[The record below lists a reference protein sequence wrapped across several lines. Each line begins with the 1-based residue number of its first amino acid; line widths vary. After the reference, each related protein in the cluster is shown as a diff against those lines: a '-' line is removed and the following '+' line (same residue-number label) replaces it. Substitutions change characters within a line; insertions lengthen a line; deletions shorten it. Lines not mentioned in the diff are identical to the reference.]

1 LKTAVVG
8 GFTLDTNEYRGVVK
22 EGVGGPP
29 HYISG
34 VFIGSGVELLI
45 FSTVGR
51 DFPRDYLERLCSHRE
66 ITCLINRVDHPNIRF
81 RNIYLDG
88 YTRIQYAESPG
99 YIVELERASS
109 LLRDTNYIIVS
120 PVLNEVPLD
129 ILPYLKNLGRLAVDP
144 QGFLRSRGEDNRV
157 RMDRLDISVFGDPHI
172 LKASIDELPFI
183 DGGMDILMGNRD
195 TGIEMFI
202 VTLGEAGSI
211 IHVEGDPYHI
221 PAYPVGEEFDPTGAG
236 DVFLG
241 SLVIGL
247 LTGYHGID
255 AAVYATAYTSIF
267 LSSIESTRDEINR
280 RMEFIW
286 RRVRKLDSGEAV
298 KLVRSP

>member
-1 LKTAVVG
+1 MKTAVVG

-29 HYISG
+29 HYISR
-34 VFIGSGVELLI
+34 VFIGSGVELFI
-45 FSTVGR
+45 FSTVGN
-51 DFPRDYLERLCSHRE
+51 DFPQDYLEELCSHRE

-88 YTRIQYAESPG
+88 YNRIQYAESPG
-99 YIVELERASS
+99 YTVELEKASS
-109 LLRDTNYIIVS
+109 LLREVNYIIVS
-120 PVLNEVPLD
+120 PVLNEVSVD

-144 QGFLRSRGEDNRV
+144 QGFLRSRGGDGRIEMN
-157 RMDRLDISVFGDPHI
+157 RLDISAFGDPHI
-172 LKASIDELPFI
+172 LKASVDELPYI
-183 DGGMDILMGNRD
+183 KGGMDILLGNRD

-211 IHVEGDPYHI
+211 IHVEGDSYHI
-221 PAYPVGEEFDPTGAG
+221 PVYPIGEEFDPTGAG

-241 SLVIGL
+241 ALVIGL
-247 LTGYHGID
+247 LTGYHGMD

-267 LSSIESTRDEINR
+267 LSSIKSTRDEVNR
-280 RMEFIW
+280 RMDFIW
-286 RRVRKLDSGEAV
+286 RGVRKLDSGEAV
-298 KLVRSP
+298 KLVGGP